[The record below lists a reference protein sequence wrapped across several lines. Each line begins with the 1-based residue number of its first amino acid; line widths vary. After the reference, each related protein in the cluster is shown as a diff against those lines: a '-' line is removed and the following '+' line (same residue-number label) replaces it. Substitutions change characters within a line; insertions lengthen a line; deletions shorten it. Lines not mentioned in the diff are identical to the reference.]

1 MRLLHVVFV
10 ACLENATL
18 SLLIVKEPELHLD
31 VHRVLKL
38 LDSLLHR
45 PKVAREVVLGLLFD
59 EWKYDGQLVEEVVYG
74 VQDRVQ
80 WQIGVSREEKLMLHQ
95 DGDLD
100 AELLLAAR

>member
-10 ACLENATL
+10 ACLENAAL
-18 SLLIVKEPELHLD
+18 ALLIVKEPELHLD
-31 VHRVLKL
+31 VHWVLKL
-38 LDSLLHR
+38 FDSLLHR

-59 EWKYDGQLVEEVVYG
+59 ERKYDGQLVEEVVDG

-80 WQIGVSREEKLMLHQ
+80 WQIGVSRKEKLMLHQ
-95 DGDLD
+95 DGDLN